1 MIVCLHIHKYSYY
14 CCLCVQIAYKGMIY
28 YCIIKCG
35 HSQILISIMLLVRE
49 TLVSQCLQYRL
60 GININVRQYRLV
72 INIYAGF

>member
-1 MIVCLHIHKYSYY
+1 M
-14 CCLCVQIAYKGMIY
+14 A
-28 YCIIKCG
+28 IIKYG
-35 HSQILISIMLLVRE
+35 HCQISVSIMLLVLE